1 VEKCLTC
8 NTYFRVFS
16 CPMFILD
23 KRLQDVD
30 SLPKWKGRN
39 WTGVYVGHSLEHA
52 GNVPIV

>member
-1 VEKCLTC
+1 
-8 NTYFRVFS
+8 
-16 CPMFILD
+16 MFILD